1 MNILL
6 NYKIIVWMIKFLM
19 YRLNYSKPTLTSEIN
34 LMIEPEI
41 NFRKPP
47 KNIKIAVILILNILL
62 AFLNDYIFSLIILK
76 IYFYFIINIYKYIK
90 YNSKSIF
97 FSINY

>member
-1 MNILL
+1 
-6 NYKIIVWMIKFLM
+6 MIKFLM

-76 IYFYFIINIYKYIK
+76 IYFYFINNNYKCK
-90 YNSKSIF
+90 YDLWKT
-97 FSINY
+97 

>member
-1 MNILL
+1 
-6 NYKIIVWMIKFLM
+6 M

-62 AFLNDYIFSLIILK
+62 AFLNDYIFSFIILK
-76 IYFYFIINIYKYIK
+76 IYFYFYFIIIKKKKFKYYYFKKQSYDVIIYIH
-90 YNSKSIF
+90 
-97 FSINY
+97 

>member
-1 MNILL
+1 
-6 NYKIIVWMIKFLM
+6 M

-76 IYFYFIINIYKYIK
+76 NYFYFINFNLEYHTVKLK
-90 YNSKSIF
+90 VF
-97 FSINY
+97 

>member
-1 MNILL
+1 
-6 NYKIIVWMIKFLM
+6 M

-76 IYFYFIINIYKYIK
+76 IYFYFIIYKT
-90 YNSKSIF
+90 NLFIF
-97 FSINY
+97 FTNFYNIIFQIIE

>member
-1 MNILL
+1 
-6 NYKIIVWMIKFLM
+6 MIKFRM

-62 AFLNDYIFSLIILK
+62 AFLNDYIFSFIILK
-76 IYFYFIINIYKYIK
+76 IYFYFYF
-90 YNSKSIF
+90 IF
-97 FSINY
+97 LSVLSTSTVTLCNYDAR

>member
-1 MNILL
+1 
-6 NYKIIVWMIKFLM
+6 M

-76 IYFYFIINIYKYIK
+76 IYFYFINIYNILIHFKNKIIQNLNLK
-90 YNSKSIF
+90 LIIF
-97 FSINY
+97 KEI

>member
-1 MNILL
+1 
-6 NYKIIVWMIKFLM
+6 M

-76 IYFYFIINIYKYIK
+76 IYFYFIINLISICLLKIPKCKKYL
-90 YNSKSIF
+90 
-97 FSINY
+97 

>member
-1 MNILL
+1 
-6 NYKIIVWMIKFLM
+6 M

-76 IYFYFIINIYKYIK
+76 IYFYFIFEIKLHNNKYRNKIIYNLISNKKKYILLK
-90 YNSKSIF
+90 TYN
-97 FSINY
+97 

>member
-1 MNILL
+1 
-6 NYKIIVWMIKFLM
+6 M

-76 IYFYFIINIYKYIK
+76 IYFYFIINFSSYYI
-90 YNSKSIF
+90 III
-97 FSINY
+97 INNLTIKFEFNNEFINNRRGAC